1 MADEADLRAALQARA
16 DALAAALD
24 SVHLSSSGGA
34 AGAAAG
40 GDGRASSDDV
50 RVGSAMGSAAPSD
63 SDDDECEGNGG
74 ASVRSDGTKGC
85 AGAAAC
91 GASAV
96 TGAPKDGHAA
106 AAAAQAAARCG
117 TGGGRASH
125 SSGAGSDG
133 CSASTGHGSGSARE
147 MGGGGGGGGG
157 GSSGSGSGSGSGSDD
172 GESDVFDSDSDG
184 AEGVGGGGAAAA
196 APAPVEDPLYDAGVD
211 DEDAAWVESHMREG
225 GGRSGLRL
233 APSAAVLSCPAC
245 FSTVCTDCTKL
256 GKRRS
261 ERNHWRATAV
271 CDCTVVAERL
281 RPGAV
286 TARQLPPV
294 VVRSAGK
301 TEYRQVQCGYC
312 ATEVAVFEVGAR
324 AYLFY
329 NAIPTAQ

>member
-16 DALAAALD
+16 YALAAALD

-74 ASVRSDGTKGC
+74 ASARSDGEKGC

-91 GASAV
+91 GASAA

-133 CSASTGHGSGSARE
+133 CSASTGRGSGSARE

-157 GSSGSGSGSGSGSDD
+157 GSSGSGSGSGSDD

-184 AEGVGGGGAAAA
+184 VEGVGGGGAAAA

>member
-1 MADEADLRAALQARA
+1 
-16 DALAAALD
+16 
-24 SVHLSSSGGA
+24 
-34 AGAAAG
+34 
-40 GDGRASSDDV
+40 
-50 RVGSAMGSAAPSD
+50 
-63 SDDDECEGNGG
+63 
-74 ASVRSDGTKGC
+74 
-85 AGAAAC
+85 
-91 GASAV
+91 
-96 TGAPKDGHAA
+96 
-106 AAAAQAAARCG
+106 
-117 TGGGRASH
+117 
-125 SSGAGSDG
+125 
-133 CSASTGHGSGSARE
+133 